1 MTDVKEEP
9 SDKSGDGWCRSWSY
23 SQELDRNSSSV
34 LSEDMSLTS
43 HWIVPEC
50 PLKADCSTLSWKNA
64 YCSSQTS
71 EAHCRKLL
79 YKNLTRSSNRNCKF
93 KHELHEVAVS
103 ADIVETQ
110 EEEWEN
116 EDERMKDGNLEIPVP
131 SAEEY
136 DKQAAAQDEEAVEP
150 EDDEGQKVWGGK
162 GKGKYVTT
170 EAQLTS
176 ILAATADGAAQASG
190 ASSAVSRQLLHLPP
204 SSVTT
209 LADPRSTGGTP
220 SLQLLHQAVD
230 SAKRIKRS
238 IEHALSFFRNG
249 VTAFEAES
257 QVER

>member
-1 MTDVKEEP
+1 
-9 SDKSGDGWCRSWSY
+9 
-23 SQELDRNSSSV
+23 
-34 LSEDMSLTS
+34 
-43 HWIVPEC
+43 
-50 PLKADCSTLSWKNA
+50 
-64 YCSSQTS
+64 
-71 EAHCRKLL
+71 
-79 YKNLTRSSNRNCKF
+79 
-93 KHELHEVAVS
+93 
-103 ADIVETQ
+103 
-110 EEEWEN
+110 
-116 EDERMKDGNLEIPVP
+116 MKDGNLEIPVP

-150 EDDEGQKVWGGK
+150 EDDEAPRGKKRKGKDGKGKKGWGGK